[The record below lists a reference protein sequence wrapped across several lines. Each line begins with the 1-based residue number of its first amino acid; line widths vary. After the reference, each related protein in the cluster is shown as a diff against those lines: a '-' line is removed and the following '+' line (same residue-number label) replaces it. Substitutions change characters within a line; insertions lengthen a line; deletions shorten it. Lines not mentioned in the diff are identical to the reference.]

1 MIHKV
6 LFLKSYKN
14 YKTFIT
20 EGNFEKL
27 WEKRYSGN
35 FDEVIHNETVEGRCL
50 DNVTGYKLATLPKM
64 NSFIYVNT

>member
-20 EGNFEKL
+20 EGNFERL

-35 FDEVIHNETVEGRCL
+35 FDEVIHNETVSEGRCL
-50 DNVTGYKLATLPKM
+50 DNVTG
-64 NSFIYVNT
+64 